1 MTTPISTAPTPML
14 ELGGATVIE
23 HVSGEQTAGAF
34 ATLEFRV
41 SHGAPTPPTHVHER
55 EDELS
60 YVIEGALEVTIGDT
74 VHLVRAGETI
84 VKPRGVPHRFAAVG
98 DEPVR
103 FLETVVP
110 AGFDGYFRDV
120 AAAFDASGTFD
131 RDLANQLMTG
141 YGVHT
146 VA

>member
-1 MTTPISTAPTPML
+1 MTTPITTAPTPLL

-41 SHGAPTPPTHVHER
+41 TNGAPTPPTHVHEH

-60 YVIEGALEVTIGDT
+60 YVIEGALEVTVGDT
-74 VHLVRAGETI
+74 THLVRAGETI
-84 VKPRGVPHRFAAVG
+84 VKPRGIPHRFATVG
-98 DEPVR
+98 DQPVR

-120 AAAFDASGTFD
+120 AAAVDDSGSFD
-131 RDLANQLMTG
+131 RDLANQLMTS

-146 VA
+146 VS